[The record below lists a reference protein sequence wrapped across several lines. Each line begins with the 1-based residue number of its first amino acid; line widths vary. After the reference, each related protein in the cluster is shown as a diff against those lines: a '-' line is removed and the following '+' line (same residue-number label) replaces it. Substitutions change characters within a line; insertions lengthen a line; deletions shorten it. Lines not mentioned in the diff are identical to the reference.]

1 MITRI
6 GEGSKIIICGDAMQ
20 SDIGK
25 QKSGFMPLLN
35 IFNDEESKHKGIQTF
50 IFTRDDIV
58 RSEILKFIVKKLEEG
73 DFHV

>member
-1 MITRI
+1 
-6 GEGSKIIICGDAMQ
+6 
-20 SDIGK
+20 
-25 QKSGFMPLLN
+25 MPLLN
-35 IFNDEESKHKGIQTF
+35 IFNDEESKQRGIQTF